1 MTKEDIEDYKPPVD
15 NFDDTDDDDDSITIT
30 IGRKK
35 KNKKPQM
42 PIIPEPEKET
52 PRYTFS
58 TKEKYK
64 KEIEGERARQK
75 AIAKARAE
83 YQPLEDELQAEREK
97 TEKIT
102 SGEYVPE
109 KKGFCDKHPK
119 LCKAVGKGKTKSV
132 PLPDTVNTEIP
143 KKKSKR
149 QLAKEQKE
157 QERLDRIKKGTDTYC
172 DRHPKLCKAGKII
185 GGTALVGAAV
195 GAAAIDPTSAGLALG
210 TISPSR
216 KTKKSSQKSKS
227 ASKTAAAK
235 RKTASSRSR
244 TTASKTKSA
253 SKRSAST
260 AKRRTTSQTAR
271 KPTQKRTTVKRATKS
286 TPKKKTPKKPRNND
300 WWGAGDAGL

>member
-15 NFDDTDDDDDSITIT
+15 NFDDTDDDDSITIT

-35 KNKKPQM
+35 KNKKPQI
-42 PIIPEPEKET
+42 PIPPEPEKET

-58 TKEKYK
+58 TKKGYK
-64 KEIEGERARQK
+64 KEIEGERARQE

-97 TEKIT
+97 TEKIA

-119 LCKAVGKGKTKSV
+119 LCKAVGKGKTKSIPV
-132 PLPDTVNTEIP
+132 PDKSDIEVPQ

-149 QLAKEQKE
+149 QIIKEQKE
-157 QERLDRIKKGTDTYC
+157 QERLERIENGTDTYC
-172 DRHPKLCKAGKII
+172 DRHPKLCKAGKVA
-185 GGTALVGAAV
+185 GGAALVATSPLWLPEAAV
-195 GAAAIDPTSAGLALG
+195 EVAIEGSAAAYKKIKS
-210 TISPSR
+210 
-216 KTKKSSQKSKS
+216 KTTKAKPKSKS
-227 ASKTAAAK
+227 AGTKK
-235 RKTASSRSR
+235 RTASSRSR
-244 TTASKTKSA
+244 TTVSKTKSA
-253 SKRSAST
+253 PKRSAST
-260 AKRRTTSQTAR
+260 AKRRTASQTAR